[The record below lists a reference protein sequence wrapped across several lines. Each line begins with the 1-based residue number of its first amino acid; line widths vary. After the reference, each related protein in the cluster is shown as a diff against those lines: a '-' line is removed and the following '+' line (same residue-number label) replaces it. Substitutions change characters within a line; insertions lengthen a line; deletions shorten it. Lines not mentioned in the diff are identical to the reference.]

1 MPRNPMKNYAR
12 VVLIFA
18 ILLASVHTQAQEKKR
33 LSFDQ
38 IFKNGAPKLT
48 EPLPTISGWKD
59 DDHYLET
66 KKKEGDERS
75 RVYAVDV
82 KSGKEEVYRDLEQ
95 YRNLVDSTINLN
107 FPASHNESYDI
118 LIYESAGDLYL
129 LDTKKR
135 EFKRLTATPAEEKNP
150 TLSPNAEY
158 VAFTRDNN
166 LFSIDLAS
174 GKETQYTNDGTDVIY
189 SGWAAW
195 VYYEE
200 IFGRPSHYRAFW
212 WSPDSKRLGFYR
224 FDETNVP
231 MFPIY
236 NAEGVHGSLEKTRY
250 PEAGDPNPAVR
261 IGIVAV
267 GGGQTTWAD
276 FNEKADQYFGSPFWT
291 PDGKEFLV
299 QWMNRQQDTL
309 IIYGVDP
316 ASGAKRQVY
325 LEHQPSWV
333 EWFESIEFVG
343 DDAFIIRSDKDGWSH
358 LYLYGM
364 DGQLRQ
370 RITEGKWAV
379 TDLLLVDRDNSR
391 VYFTAHKEA
400 STSTDLYRIGLDGK
414 GLTRLTFGD
423 YTHSVKVSPKGKYF
437 ISTYSNITTPPRMGI
452 YDNRGKLI
460 RNLGDSKTKEYDKYM
475 IAKSELFRVRTSDGY
490 ELPVSWTL
498 PLGFDQHKKYPVII
512 SIYGGPASPTVSNS
526 WTGLGGQWLAM
537 EGAIRASVDHR
548 ASGHFGKEGVA
559 LMHRCLGKW
568 EMNDYIEF
576 VKWLRTKPFVDSTR
590 ICITGGSY
598 GGYVTCL
605 ALTKGADYFTH
616 GVADFSVTDWKLY
629 DSHYTE
635 RYMDTPEENPEGY
648 KDGSVLSYVKN
659 YKGHLMIVHGT
670 MDDNVHMQNSIQFI
684 NALEDLGKHFEF
696 LLYPG
701 ERHGW
706 GGPKA
711 THLRNET
718 YRFYYRYL
726 LGKEFPEDLFAK

>member
-1 MPRNPMKNYAR
+1 MSKIPMRYFTR
-12 VVLIFA
+12 VILILA
-18 ILLASVHTQAQEKKR
+18 IVLASVSSQGQEKKR

-48 EPLPTISGWKD
+48 TNLPTITGWSD
-59 DDHYLET
+59 DDHYLEM

-75 RVYAVDV
+75 KVYAVDV
-82 KSGKEEVYRDLEQ
+82 RSGKEELYRDLEQ
-95 YRNLVDSTINLN
+95 YRNLVDSTINLSY
-107 FPASHNESYDI
+107 PASHNDSYDI
-118 LIYESAGDLYL
+118 LIYEKAGDLYL
-129 LDTKKR
+129 LDTKKK
-135 EFKRLTATPAEEKNP
+135 EFKRLTSTPAEEKNP
-150 TLSPNAEY
+150 TLSPNAEE

-174 GKETQYTNDGTDVIY
+174 GKETQYTTDGTDVIY

-236 NAEGVHGSLEKTRY
+236 NAEGVHGSLERTRY
-250 PEAGDPNPAVR
+250 PESGDPNPAVR
-261 IGIVAV
+261 IGIVPV
-267 GGGQTTWAD
+267 GGGQTAWAD
-276 FNEKADQYFGSPFWT
+276 FNEKADQYFGPPFWT
-291 PDGKEFLV
+291 PDAKEFLV
-299 QWMNRQQDTL
+299 QWMNRGQDTL
-309 IIYGVDP
+309 IIYAVDP
-316 ASGAKRQVY
+316 GTGSKRQVY

-358 LYLYGM
+358 LYLYGL
-364 DGQLRQ
+364 DGTLKQ
-370 RITEGKWAV
+370 RITEGKWPV

-391 VYFTAHKEA
+391 LYFTAHKEA
-400 STSTDLYRIGLDGK
+400 STSTDLYSVGLDGK
-414 GLTRLTFGD
+414 HLTRLTFGD
-423 YTHSVKVSPKGKYF
+423 YTHSVKISPKGKYF
-437 ISTYSNITTPPRMGI
+437 ITTYSNITTPPRMGA
-452 YDNRGKLI
+452 YDNRGKLV
-460 RNLGDSKTKEYDKYM
+460 RELGNSKTKEYDNYL
-475 IAKSELFRVRTSDGY
+475 IAKTELFHVRTSDGY
-490 ELPVSWTL
+490 ELPVTWTL
-498 PLGFDQHKKYPVII
+498 PAGFDQQKKYPVII

-526 WTGLGGQWLAM
+526 WGGLRGQWLAM
-537 EGAIRASVDHR
+537 EGAIQASVDHR

-576 VKWLRTKPFVDSTR
+576 VKWLRTKPFVDSTK

-616 GVADFSVTDWKLY
+616 GVADFSVTDWHLY

-635 RYMDTPEENPEGY
+635 RYMDTPEENPDGY

-659 YKGHLMIVHGT
+659 YKGRLLIVHGT

-684 NALEDLGKHFEF
+684 NALEDAGKHFEF

-706 GGPKA
+706 GGAKA
-711 THLRNET
+711 THLRSET
-718 YRFYYRYL
+718 YRFYYKYL
-726 LGKEFPEDLFAK
+726 LEKEFPEELFAK